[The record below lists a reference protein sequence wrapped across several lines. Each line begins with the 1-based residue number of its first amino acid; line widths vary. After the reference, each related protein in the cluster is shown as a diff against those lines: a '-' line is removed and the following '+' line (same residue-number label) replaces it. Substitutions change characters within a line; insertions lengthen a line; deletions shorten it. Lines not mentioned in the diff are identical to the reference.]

1 MKRDQKAL
9 GDTGIMA
16 FLRQINPAIFG
27 TILFIV
33 LLFAVGALFADR
45 FATVNNMVQ
54 VYRYSAALMFVSLA
68 QTIVVLIG
76 GIDLSI
82 GAMISLA
89 AVFTSGLING
99 QPNLVWPVVIGILFF
114 GIILGLINGSL
125 ITFLRVSPLIITL
138 GMAAIL
144 QGIALLYTMAP
155 IGSVPPEFQD
165 FAFGD
170 VAGIPIGPTV
180 AILLLVCTGFILKY
194 TRFGRQ
200 VYAVGGSP
208 NSAKLVGI
216 SVQRV
221 TLAAFAF
228 SGFAAALAAVYL
240 VSLLGTGNPLMG
252 QGYELTSITPV
263 VVGGTSLSGGKG
275 GVWGTLFGVF
285 LVGLLNNVL
294 NFLGISTFYQ
304 WVAQGLIILIAVSI
318 FAERKEALA

>member
-240 VSLLGTGNPLMG
+240 VSLL
-252 QGYELTSITPV
+252 
-263 VVGGTSLSGGKG
+263 
-275 GVWGTLFGVF
+275 
-285 LVGLLNNVL
+285 
-294 NFLGISTFYQ
+294 
-304 WVAQGLIILIAVSI
+304 
-318 FAERKEALA
+318 

>member
-1 MKRDQKAL
+1 
-9 GDTGIMA
+9 MA
-16 FLRQINPAIFG
+16 FMRRINPAIFG

-82 GAMISLA
+82 GAMISLT

-155 IGSVPPEFQD
+155 IGSVPPEFQN

-180 AILLLVCTGFILKY
+180 AILLLVCTGLILKY

-208 NSAKLVGI
+208 TSAKLVGL
-216 SVQRV
+216 SVQRI

-285 LVGLLNNVL
+285 LVVLLNNVL

>member
-1 MKRDQKAL
+1 MRRDQKVL
-9 GDTGIMA
+9 GGTGIMA
-16 FLRQINPAIFG
+16 FMRQVNPAIFG
-27 TILFIV
+27 TILFIA

-45 FATVNNMVQ
+45 FVTVNNMLD

-99 QPNLVWPVVIGILFF
+99 QANLVWPVVIGILFF
-114 GIILGLINGSL
+114 GIVLGLINGSL

-155 IGSVPPEFQD
+155 IGSVPPEFEN

-180 AILLLVCTGFILKY
+180 AILLLVCTGLILKY

-208 NSAKLVGI
+208 ISAKLVGI

-285 LVGLLNNVL
+285 LVVLLNNVL